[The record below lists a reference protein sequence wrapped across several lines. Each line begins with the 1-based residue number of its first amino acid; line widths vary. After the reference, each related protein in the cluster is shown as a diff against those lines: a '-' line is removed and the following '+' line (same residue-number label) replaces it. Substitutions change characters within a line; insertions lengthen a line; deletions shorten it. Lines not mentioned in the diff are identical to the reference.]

1 MSNLAKISEIMARK
15 DITIKEKIK
24 LIQHEKDK
32 RKTP

>member
-1 MSNLAKISEIMARK
+1 MSTLAKISKIMARK

-24 LIQHEKDK
+24 LIQNEKDK